1 MNQRKTLHAGTLTV
15 LMHTIAYRCAMP
27 EANSHLAD
35 HTEGIQTLE
44 RHIRAEAEEMI
55 PTGADCGAFG
65 YLFGDPEGEHASVC
79 CTWEITRNA
88 GATMTLAI
96 TDKAGRHVDTIMLAT
111 LEDVRTFV
119 SLIANQSVTTAE
131 RNVRNATES
140 MNAIV
145 AAGNH
150 LIKKARKGEQ

>member
-55 PTGADCGAFG
+55 PTGADCGAFD
-65 YLFGDPEGEHASVC
+65 YLFGDPEGEHARVC

-96 TDKAGRHVDTIMLAT
+96 TDKEGRHVDTVMLPST
-111 LEDVRTFV
+111 EDVRAFV
-119 SLIANQSVTTAE
+119 SLIANKSVTAADRTIAT
-131 RNVRNATES
+131 ATEA

-150 LIKKARKGEQ
+150 LIKEARKGEQ